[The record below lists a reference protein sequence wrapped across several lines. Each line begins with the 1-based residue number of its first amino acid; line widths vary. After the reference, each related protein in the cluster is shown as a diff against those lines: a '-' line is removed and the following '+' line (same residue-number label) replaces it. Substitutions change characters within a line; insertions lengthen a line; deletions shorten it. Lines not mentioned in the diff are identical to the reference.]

1 MTEPPR
7 PPGEGNPSDPTAPL
21 NPYSGNDPTSGSAP
35 PPPPAYGAPEPPS
48 YGTPPPSY
56 GTPPPT
62 YGTPP
67 PPDYGTPPP
76 AYGNPPPTSGAG
88 GYGPPPG
95 TPYGPPGAYGQQ
107 PGGYPPGGYA
117 PGGDDKTWILV
128 AHFGGAA
135 GAFLGG
141 GCSGWIAPLVA
152 LLVKGNQSPAVRAE
166 AVKALNFQILWS
178 IIAIVGWVLTCAL
191 IGFIIGPVAWAVGT
205 IFGIVAGVK
214 ANNNEP
220 YNYPMTVSL
229 IK

>member
-21 NPYSGNDPTSGSAP
+21 NPYPGNDPNPGSAP
-35 PPPPAYGAPEPPS
+35 PPPSHGAEEPPS
-48 YGTPPPSY
+48 YGTPPQQ
-56 GTPPPT
+56 
-62 YGTPP
+62 
-67 PPDYGTPPP
+67 PP
-76 AYGNPPPTSGAG
+76 AYGTPPPTSGAG

-95 TPYGPPGAYGQQ
+95 SGAGGYGPPPGGTPYGAPGAYGQQ

-117 PGGDDKTWILV
+117 PGNDDKTWILV

-152 LLVKGNQSPAVRAE
+152 LLAKGNQSPVVRAE
-166 AVKALNFQILWS
+166 AIKALNFQILWS

-191 IGFIIGPVAWAVGT
+191 VGFIIGPAAWAIGT
-205 IFGIVAGVK
+205 IFGIIAGVK